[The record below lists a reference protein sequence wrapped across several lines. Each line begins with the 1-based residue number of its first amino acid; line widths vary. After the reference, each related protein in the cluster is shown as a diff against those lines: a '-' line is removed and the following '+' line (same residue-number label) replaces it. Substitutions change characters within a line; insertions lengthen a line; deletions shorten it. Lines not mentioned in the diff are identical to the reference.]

1 MSSNINIFED
11 LEKEAIE
18 KEEDTIQMVSFLIS
32 NGLYG
37 IDISDIREI
46 IKLGKITYVPGSA
59 EYIKGVMNVRGMV
72 IPVVDLG
79 KLLGL
84 SSIVFSDNTRIII
97 IEISGQ
103 TIAGGA
109 TSTAGATSKIGCLID
124 AVVDIV
130 NVLPGKINP
139 PPSTL
144 EKNKAKYIKG
154 EVQIGE
160 KLMAI
165 LELKNM

>member
-1 MSSNINIFED
+1 MNSNINILED
-11 LEKEAIE
+11 LANDVVE
-18 KEEDTIQMVSFLIS
+18 KEEDTIQMVSFLLS

-46 IKLGKITYVPGSA
+46 IKPCRITYVPGSA
-59 EYIKGVMNVRGMV
+59 NYIKGVMNVRGMV

-79 KLLGL
+79 KLLEL
-84 SSIVFSDNTRIII
+84 PDIVFSDNTRIII
-97 IEISGQ
+97 IEIQGQ
-103 TIAGGA
+103 STT
-109 TSTAGATSKIGCLID
+109 TSAACKIGYLVDEIM
-124 AVVDIV
+124 DIV
-130 NVLPGKINP
+130 HILPNKINP

-154 EVQIGE
+154 EVQIGDR
-160 KLMAI
+160 LMAI

>member
-11 LEKEAIE
+11 LENDVIE
-18 KEEDTIQMVSFLIS
+18 KEEDTIQMVSFLLS

-46 IKLGKITYVPGSA
+46 IQPGRITFVPGSA
-59 EYIKGVMNVRGMV
+59 DYIKGVMNVRGMV

-84 SSIVFSDNTRIII
+84 SDMVFSDNTRIII
-97 IEISGQ
+97 IEIPGQ
-103 TIAGGA
+103 TTA
-109 TSTAGATSKIGCLID
+109 TGTTSKIGCLID
-124 AVVDIV
+124 EVMDIV
-130 NVLPGKINP
+130 HVLPNKINL

-154 EVQIGE
+154 EVQIGD

>member
-11 LEKEAIE
+11 SENDVIE
-18 KEEDTIQMVSFLIS
+18 KEKDTIQMVSFLLA

-46 IKLGKITYVPGSA
+46 INPGKITYVPGSA
-59 EYIKGVMNVRGMV
+59 DYIKGVMNVRGMV

-84 SSIVFSDNTRIII
+84 PEIAFSDNTRIII
-97 IEISGQ
+97 IE
-103 TIAGGA
+103 TTNA
-109 TSTAGATSKIGCLID
+109 TSATGTTCKIGCLID
-124 AVVDIV
+124 EVMDIV
-130 NVLPGKINP
+130 HVLPNKINP

-154 EVQIGE
+154 EVQIGD